1 MSKESVK
8 KIDLEAVI
16 KSKNPTLLKWLPRFV
31 LSYLKK
37 TIHQD
42 DINAGLE
49 KYKNHYDFDF
59 VNAILDEHI
68 GVNII
73 VEGLEN
79 IPLQG
84 GVVIASNH
92 PLGGIDGLALIKA
105 VGTKRK
111 DLKFI
116 VNDIL
121 GNLDN
126 LKNLWLEV
134 NKHGKNSKDSLDA
147 IDAHYG
153 SNQATLIF
161 PAGLCSR
168 RIDGKIMDLQWKKSF
183 VVKAKK
189 YNLPIVPTYIEAKN
203 SRFFY
208 NLAFYRKKMGIKA
221 NVEMLY
227 LVDEMFKQKNQ
238 TIKITF
244 GKPIDF
250 IKFTQLDDITATEK
264 IKEHVYK
271 LATNPHLE
279 F

>member
-1 MSKESVK
+1 MTKESVK

-16 KSKNPTLLKWLPRFV
+16 KSKNPTLLKWLPKFV

-59 VNAILDEHI
+59 VNAILDKHI
-68 GVNII
+68 GVNVII
-73 VEGLEN
+73 EGLEN

-84 GVVIASNH
+84 GVVVASNH

-134 NKHGKNSKDSLDA
+134 NKHAKNTKDSLDA

-168 RIDGKIMDLQWKKSF
+168 RIDGKIMDLQWRKSF

-221 NVEMLY
+221 NIEMLY

-271 LATNPHLE
+271 LAQNPNLE

>member
-1 MSKESVK
+1 MTKESVK
-8 KIDLEAVI
+8 KIDLEAII

-73 VEGLEN
+73 VEGIEN

-84 GVVIASNH
+84 GVVVASNH

-168 RIDGKIMDLQWKKSF
+168 KIDGKIMDLHWKKSF

-189 YNLPIVPTYIEAKN
+189 YNLPIVPTFIEAKN

-208 NLAFYRKKMGIKA
+208 NLAFYRKKLGIKA
-221 NVEMLY
+221 NIEMLY
-227 LVDEMFKQKNQ
+227 LVDEMFKQKKQ
-238 TIKITF
+238 SIKITF

-271 LATNPHLE
+271 LANNPHLE